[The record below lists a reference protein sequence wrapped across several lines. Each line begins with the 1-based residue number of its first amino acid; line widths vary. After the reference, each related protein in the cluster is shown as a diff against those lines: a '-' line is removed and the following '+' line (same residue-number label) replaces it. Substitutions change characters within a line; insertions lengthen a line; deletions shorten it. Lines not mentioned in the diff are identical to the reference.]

1 MRSALVQLF
10 QLLAVLVMSTLIGCS
25 PSEQSV
31 SGPAYSKEPR
41 TVTAAVYPFAVH
53 PLLNPAKL
61 NEAYN
66 PLIQHLNRQLPGSRF
81 ELEASRDYAAF
92 EEKVASRKPALL
104 LPNPWQTLQAMEAG
118 YTVIAISG
126 DPQEF
131 KGIFLVR
138 KDSGIRHPADL
149 KGKTVCYPSH
159 TALAACI
166 MPQYYLYQQG
176 VNVRKDI
183 KNSYVGTHDSVIM
196 NVFQGN
202 TAAGGTWPPPW
213 RAFQKEHPAEAAQL
227 ELIWETPSLINN
239 SVMVRRD
246 LPQKLQERIKAL
258 LVQLDGSPEGQKVL
272 AGMGIDRFR
281 AATDRDYEVVRRYVN
296 SFEKNVRPVKEP

>member
-1 MRSALVQLF
+1 MVSALVKLSK
-10 QLLAVLVMSTLIGCS
+10 LLAALMISMLIGCS
-25 PSEQSV
+25 PSEQAV
-31 SGPAYSKEPR
+31 SGPVYSQNPR

-53 PLLNPAKL
+53 PLLNPTKL

-66 PLIQHLNRQLPGSRF
+66 PLIQYLNRQLPGSRF
-81 ELEASRDYAAF
+81 ELEASRDYGAF
-92 EEKVASRKPALL
+92 EGKVESGKPALL
-104 LPNPWQTLQAMEAG
+104 LPNPWQTLQAMGAG
-118 YTVIAISG
+118 YTVLAIAG

-176 VNVRKDI
+176 VDVHKDI

-202 TAAGGTWPPPW
+202 AAAGGTWPPPW

-246 LPQKLQERIKAL
+246 LPPQLQNRIKAA
-258 LVQLDGSPEGQKVL
+258 LVQLDSSQEGRDIL

-296 SFEKNVRPVKEP
+296 RFEKNVRPVKEP